1 MVLLTLPIAFS
12 TWLNSQNV
20 FTDKREVKMLRIIE
34 PKDKKKDFI
43 AGPAQFGP
51 DLGGETQYQV
61 QWYHM
66 TYYACHMMYCL
77 L

>member
-1 MVLLTLPIAFS
+1 MKLPLYTCYGTVNSTDWLLKLYSLIDQS
-12 TWLNSQNV
+12 NI

-61 QWYHM
+61 Q
-66 TYYACHMMYCL
+66 
-77 L
+77 

>member
-1 MVLLTLPIAFS
+1 
-12 TWLNSQNV
+12 
-20 FTDKREVKMLRIIE
+20 MLRIIE

-61 QWYHM
+61 Q
-66 TYYACHMMYCL
+66 
-77 L
+77 

>member
-1 MVLLTLPIAFS
+1 MKLPLYTCYGTVNSTDWLLKLYSLIDQS
-12 TWLNSQNV
+12 NV

-61 QWYHM
+61 Q
-66 TYYACHMMYCL
+66 
-77 L
+77 

>member
-1 MVLLTLPIAFS
+1 MKLPLYTCYGTVNSTDWLLKLYSLIDQS
-12 TWLNSQNV
+12 NV

-51 DLGGETQYQV
+51 DLGGETHYQV
-61 QWYHM
+61 Q
-66 TYYACHMMYCL
+66 
-77 L
+77 